1 MVDVV
6 KLQAELAG
14 LAPGVSRCK
23 KHIEVSECNGYASY
37 SYYAC
42 QLAENH
48 PGECSLYG
56 RNVLLWPGYDVMRA
70 LLDELEEHR
79 ESAMLRRAVL
89 AIPEVYVGVVSQAVA
104 DELELAKEWARSHA
118 EEARAL
124 RVEVEELKKRLRD

>member
-1 MVDVV
+1 MVDLA
-6 KLQAELAG
+6 KLRAELDG
-14 LAPGVSRCK
+14 LAPGVKRCK
-23 KHIEVSECNGYASY
+23 KHIEVAEYNGYASY

-42 QLAENH
+42 QLADNH

-104 DELELAKEWARSHA
+104 DELELAKEWARSYA
-118 EEARAL
+118 EESRAL
-124 RVEVEELKKRLRD
+124 RVELEELKKRLGD